1 MPLLESV
8 LSNLK
13 LSQPLRSFLN
23 ELLLLLLIV
32 PGRATFRNLSRY
44 SAYVEKT
51 FSRWFRRKVDWAGLN
66 VAAIRAV
73 VPAAH
78 ESVLAFDPSY
88 VPKSGKHTAGL
99 GYFWNGSAGR
109 AEPGLEVNALSWV
122 DVTANT
128 AYAISAEMTP
138 PGSSAPPAT
147 DAPAHPDAPAS
158 PEMVPAKAPSRRKK
172 TKTKTKT
179 TTKAKTK
186 TKAKAKAKTKTKTK
200 TKTKADPKAKDDDSR
215 VDAYLAHLNRVIPKH
230 DLARLR
236 YLTADGFFSKVKFVD
251 GVLALNLDLISKLRR
266 DADARY
272 LYTGPYAGRG
282 APRRYAGK
290 VDWTCRD
297 PAVLTAVASPD
308 PGLLLETAL
317 VYLPR
322 LRRRVR
328 VVVVMHR
335 RTQRLALLFGTD
347 LDLDPVTL
355 YRYYKA
361 RFQIEFLFRDSKQFA
376 GLTHCQARRT
386 DALTFQVNASLTA
399 VSLSKL
405 HAVQTYGHLP
415 TPFSMASLVRR
426 CFNAHFLKKILAY
439 LAHGQTLT
447 ENSPAY
453 ETLCNYGI
461 LQSVTA

>member
-8 LSNLK
+8 LLKMK

-23 ELLLLLLIV
+23 EVLLLLLIV

-44 SAYVEKT
+44 SGYVEKT

-66 VAAIRAV
+66 VAAIRLV
-73 VPAAH
+73 VPANH

-88 VPKSGKHTAGL
+88 LPKSGQHTEGL
-99 GYFWNGSAGR
+99 GHFWNGSAGR
-109 AEPGLEVNALSWV
+109 AESGLEVNALSWV

-128 AYAISAEMTP
+128 AYTISAEMTP
-138 PGSSAPPAT
+138 PGTGAAFSTETPAT
-147 DAPAHPDAPAS
+147 
-158 PEMVPAKAPSRRKK
+158 PETPNAETVPAKAPSRCKKAKTKVK

-179 TTKAKTK
+179 KVK
-186 TKAKAKAKTKTKTK
+186 TKAKAKAKAKT
-200 TKTKADPKAKDDDSR
+200 DPKAKDDDSR

-230 DLARLR
+230 DLAHLR
-236 YLTADGFFSKVKFVD
+236 YLTADGYFSKIKFVD
-251 GVLALNLDLISKLRR
+251 GVVALQLDLISKLRR

-290 VDWTCRD
+290 VDWTQRD
-297 PAVLTAVASPD
+297 PTVFTRVVSPD
-308 PGLLLETAL
+308 PDHLLETAV

-322 LRRRVR
+322 LRRSVR
-328 VVVVMHR
+328 VVVVIHR
-335 RTQRLALLFGTD
+335 RTQRIALLFSTD
-347 LDLDPVTL
+347 QHLDPVTL

-361 RFQIEFLFRDSKQFA
+361 RFQIEFLFRDAKQFA

-386 DALTFQVNASLTA
+386 DALTFQVNASLTT

-405 HAVQTYGHLP
+405 QAVQTHGHLP

-426 CFNAHFLKKILAY
+426 AFNAHFLKKILAY
-439 LAHGQTLT
+439 LAKGQTME
-447 ENSPAY
+447 ENSLEY

-461 LQSVTA
+461 INPVAT

>member
-13 LSQPLRSFLN
+13 LNQPLRSFLN
-23 ELLLLLLIV
+23 ELLLLLLVV

-44 SAYVEKT
+44 SGYVEKT
-51 FSRWFRRKVDWAGLN
+51 FSRWFRRPVDWAGLN

-73 VPAAH
+73 VPAEH

-88 VPKSGKHTAGL
+88 VPKSGKHTDGL
-99 GYFWNGSAGR
+99 GHFWNGSAGR
-109 AEPGLEVNALSWV
+109 AEPGLEVNALGWV

-128 AYAISAEMTP
+128 AYTISAEMTP
-138 PGSSAPPAT
+138 PGTGTASSTETPAT
-147 DAPAHPDAPAS
+147 
-158 PEMVPAKAPSRRKK
+158 PETVPAKALSRRK
-172 TKTKTKT
+172 
-179 TTKAKTK
+179 KAKTK
-186 TKAKAKAKTKTKTK
+186 TKATATATAKTKTKT
-200 TKTKADPKAKDDDSR
+200 DPKAKNDDSR
-215 VDAYLAHLNRVIPKH
+215 VDAYLAHLNRVIPQH
-230 DLARLR
+230 ELTHLR
-236 YLTADGFFSKVKFVD
+236 YLTADGYFSKVKFVD
-251 GVLALNLDLISKLRR
+251 GVVALNLDLISKLRR

-290 VDWTCRD
+290 VDWIHRD
-297 PAVLTAVASPD
+297 PAVFSGVASPD
-308 PGLLLETAL
+308 PDLLLETAV

-322 LRRRVR
+322 LCRRVR
-328 VVVVMHR
+328 VVVVIHR
-335 RTQRLALLFGTD
+335 RTQRIALLFSTA

-355 YRYYKA
+355 YRYYTA

-405 HAVQTYGHLP
+405 QAVRTLGHLP

-426 CFNAHFLKKILAY
+426 AFNAHFLQKILAY
-439 LAHGQTLT
+439 LAQGQTLT
-447 ENSPAY
+447 ENSPEY

-461 LQSVTA
+461 IQPAAA

>member
-1 MPLLESV
+1 MLLLESV
-8 LSNLK
+8 LLKMK
-13 LSQPLRSFLN
+13 LSPPFRSFLN

-51 FSRWFRRKVDWAGLN
+51 FSRWFRRKVDWAGMN

-73 VPAAH
+73 VPAGH

-88 VPKSGKHTAGL
+88 VPKSGDHTEGL
-99 GYFWNGSAGR
+99 GHFWNGSAGQ
-109 AEPGLEVNALSWV
+109 AERGLEVNALSWV

-128 AYAISAEMTP
+128 AYTISAEMTP
-138 PGSSAPPAT
+138 PGSGAASSTDTPAT
-147 DAPAHPDAPAS
+147 ADT
-158 PEMVPAKAPSRRKK
+158 VPAKNTSRRPK
-172 TKTKTKT
+172 
-179 TTKAKTK
+179 
-186 TKAKAKAKTKTKTK
+186 KAKAQAKPRAKTRAKTQAKAKIKTKIDK
-200 TKTKADPKAKDDDSR
+200 TKDDDSR
-215 VDAYLAHLNRVIPKH
+215 VDAYLAHLNRVIPQH
-230 DLARLR
+230 HLTSLR
-236 YLTADGFFSKVKFVD
+236 YLTADGYFSKVKFVD
-251 GVLALNLDLISKLRR
+251 GVVALKLDLISKLRR

-272 LYTGPYAGRG
+272 LYTGPYVGRG

-290 VDWTCRD
+290 VDWTQRD
-297 PAVLTAVASPD
+297 PTVFTRVVSPD
-308 PGLLLETAL
+308 PDHLLETA
-317 VYLPR
+317 VVDLPR
-322 LRRRVR
+322 LRRSVR
-328 VVVVMHR
+328 VVVVIHR
-335 RTQRLALLFGTD
+335 RTQRIALLFSTD

-386 DALTFQVNASLTA
+386 DAITFHVNASLTA

-405 HAVQTYGHLP
+405 QAVQALGHLP

-426 CFNAHFLKKILAY
+426 AFNEHFLKKILAY
-439 LAHGQTLT
+439 LAKGQTL
-447 ENSPAY
+447 EKNSLEY

-461 LQSVTA
+461 INPVLT

>member
-8 LSNLK
+8 LLNLK
-13 LSQPLRSFLN
+13 WSQPLRSFLN
-23 ELLLLLLIV
+23 ELLLLVLIV

-44 SAYVEKT
+44 SGYVEKT
-51 FSRWFRRKVDWAGLN
+51 FSRWFRRKVNWAALN

-88 VPKSGKHTAGL
+88 IPKSGKHTEGL
-99 GYFWNGSAGR
+99 GHFWNGSTGR

-128 AYAISAEMTP
+128 AYTISAEMTP
-138 PGSSAPPAT
+138 PGTGAASATGTPAT
-147 DAPAHPDAPAS
+147 PETPAD
-158 PEMVPAKAPSRRKK
+158 PEPVSVQALSRRH
-172 TKTKTKT
+172 
-179 TTKAKTK
+179 KAKT
-186 TKAKAKAKTKTKTK
+186 KAKTKTKTK
-200 TKTKADPKAKDDDSR
+200 TKTKAKADPKAKDDDSR

-230 DLARLR
+230 DLTRLR
-236 YLTADGFFSKVKFVD
+236 YLTADGYFSKVKFVD
-251 GVLALNLDLISKLRR
+251 GIVALKLDLISKLRR

-272 LYTGPYAGRG
+272 LFTGPYAGRG

-297 PAVLTAVASPD
+297 PAVFAAVVSPD
-308 PGLLLETAL
+308 PDLLLETAV

-328 VVVVMHR
+328 VVVVIHR
-335 RTQRLALLFGTD
+335 QTQRLALLFSTA
-347 LDLDPVTL
+347 LDLDPATL
-355 YRYYKA
+355 YRYYVA

-405 HAVQTYGHLP
+405 QAVQTYGYLP

-426 CFNAHFLKKILAY
+426 AFNAHFLKKILAY
-439 LAHGQTLT
+439 SAQGQTLT

-461 LQSVTA
+461 IQPATA

>member
-8 LSNLK
+8 LLNMR
-13 LSQPLRSFLN
+13 LSQPCRQFLN

-73 VPAAH
+73 VPADH

-88 VPKSGKHTAGL
+88 VPKSGQHTAGL

-109 AEPGLEVNALSWV
+109 AERGLEVNALSWV

-138 PGSSAPPAT
+138 PGSGAASATETPT
-147 DAPAHPDAPAS
+147 T
-158 PEMVPAKAPSRRKK
+158 PETVPAKAPSRRKK
-172 TKTKTKT
+172 A
-179 TTKAKTK
+179 KAKAK
-186 TKAKAKAKTKTKTK
+186 TKAKAKAKTK

-215 VDAYLAHLNRVIPKH
+215 VDAYLAHLNRVIPQH
-230 DLARLR
+230 DLTRLR
-236 YLTADGFFSKVKFVD
+236 YLTADGYFSKVKFVD
-251 GVLALNLDLISKLRR
+251 GIVALKLDLISKLRR

-272 LYTGPYAGRG
+272 LFTGPYAGRG

-297 PAVLTAVASPD
+297 PAVFAAVVSPD
-308 PGLLLETAL
+308 PDLLLETAV

-328 VVVVMHR
+328 VVVIHR
-335 RTQRLALLFGTD
+335 QTQRLALLFSTA
-347 LDLDPVTL
+347 LDLDPATL
-355 YRYYKA
+355 YRYYVA

-386 DALTFQVNASLTA
+386 DALKFQVNASLTA

-405 HAVQTYGHLP
+405 QAVQTYGYLP

-426 CFNAHFLKKILAY
+426 AFNEHFLKKILAY
-439 LAHGQTLT
+439 SAQGQTLT

-461 LQSVTA
+461 IQPATA

>member
-8 LSNLK
+8 LLNMK
-13 LSQPLRSFLN
+13 WGQPFRSFLS
-23 ELLLLLLIV
+23 ELLLVLLIV

-44 SAYVEKT
+44 SDYVEKT
-51 FSRWFRRKVDWAGLN
+51 FSRWFRRQVDWAGLN

-73 VPAAH
+73 VPPAH

-88 VPKSGKHTAGL
+88 IPKSGEHTEGL
-99 GYFWNGSAGR
+99 GHFWNGSAGR
-109 AEPGLEVNALSWV
+109 AERGLETHALGWV

-128 AYAISAEMTP
+128 AYTISAEMTP
-138 PGSSAPPAT
+138 PGSSTTPSTDTSANPDTPAN
-147 DAPAHPDAPAS
+147 
-158 PEMVPAKAPSRRKK
+158 PETVPAKAPSRRKK
-172 TKTKTKT
+172 AKT
-179 TTKAKTK
+179 KTK
-186 TKAKAKAKTKTKTK
+186 TKAKAKAKT
-200 TKTKADPKAKDDDSR
+200 DPKAKDDDSR
-215 VDAYLAHLNRVIPKH
+215 VDAFLAHLNRVIPKH

-236 YLTADGFFSKVKFVD
+236 YLTADGYFSKVKFVE
-251 GVLALNLDLISKLRR
+251 GVVALKLDLISKLRR

-297 PAVLTAVASPD
+297 PAVFAAVASPD
-308 PGLLLETAL
+308 PALGLETAL

-322 LRRRVR
+322 LGRRVR
-328 VVVVMHR
+328 VVVVIHR
-335 RTQRLALLFGTD
+335 RTQRIALLFSTD

-355 YRYYKA
+355 YRYDKA

-376 GLTHCQARRT
+376 GLTHGQARRT

-405 HAVQTYGHLP
+405 QAVQTLGHLP

-426 CFNAHFLKKILAY
+426 AFNAHFLQKILAY
-439 LAHGQTLT
+439 LASGQTLT
-447 ENSPAY
+447 ENSPEY
-453 ETLCNYGI
+453 ETLCKYGI
-461 LQSVTA
+461 IKPVTA

>member
-13 LSQPLRSFLN
+13 LSQPLRSFLH

-32 PGRATFRNLSRY
+32 PGRATFRNLRRY

-51 FSRWFRRKVDWAGLN
+51 FSRWFRRKVDWAGMN

-73 VPAAH
+73 VPVGH

-88 VPKSGKHTAGL
+88 VPKSGQHTEGL
-99 GYFWNGSAGR
+99 GHFWNGSVGR
-109 AEPGLEVNALSWV
+109 AERGLEINALSWV

-138 PGSSAPPAT
+138 PGAGTASSTETPAT
-147 DAPAHPDAPAS
+147 
-158 PEMVPAKAPSRRKK
+158 PETVPTKAPSRRKK
-172 TKTKTKT
+172 TK
-179 TTKAKTK
+179 AKTK
-186 TKAKAKAKTKTKTK
+186 IKAKAKAKAKAKT
-200 TKTKADPKAKDDDSR
+200 DSKAKDDDSR
-215 VDAYLAHLNRVIPKH
+215 VDADLAHLNRVIPPH
-230 DLARLR
+230 ELTHLR
-236 YLTADGFFSKVKFVD
+236 YLTADGYFSKVKFVE
-251 GVLALNLDLISKLRR
+251 GVVALNLDLISKLRR

-272 LYTGPYAGRG
+272 LYTGPYGRRG

-290 VDWTCRD
+290 VDWTGRD
-297 PAVLTAVASPD
+297 PAVFAAVASPD
-308 PGLLLETAL
+308 PNLRLEAAV

-328 VVVVMHR
+328 VVVVRHL
-335 RTQRLALLFGTD
+335 RTQRLALLFSTD

-376 GLTHCQARRT
+376 GLTHGQARRT

-405 HAVQTYGHLP
+405 QAVQIHGHLP

-439 LAHGQTLT
+439 LAKGQTLE
-447 ENSPAY
+447 ENSLEY

>member
-13 LSQPLRSFLN
+13 LNQPLRSFLN
-23 ELLLLLLIV
+23 ELLLLLLVV

-44 SAYVEKT
+44 SGYVEKT
-51 FSRWFRRKVDWAGLN
+51 FSRWFRRPVDWAGLN

-73 VPAAH
+73 VPAEH

-88 VPKSGKHTAGL
+88 VPKSGKHTDGL
-99 GYFWNGSAGR
+99 GHFWNGSAGR
-109 AEPGLEVNALSWV
+109 AEPGLEVNALGWV

-128 AYAISAEMTP
+128 AYTISAEMTP
-138 PGSSAPPAT
+138 PGTGTASSTETPAT
-147 DAPAHPDAPAS
+147 
-158 PEMVPAKAPSRRKK
+158 PETVPAKAPSRRQ
-172 TKTKTKT
+172 
-179 TTKAKTK
+179 KAKAK
-186 TKAKAKAKTKTKTK
+186 TKAKAKA
-200 TKTKADPKAKDDDSR
+200 KTKADPKAKDDDSR
-215 VDAYLAHLNRVIPKH
+215 VDAYLAHLNRVIPQH
-230 DLARLR
+230 ELTHLR
-236 YLTADGFFSKVKFVD
+236 YFTADGYFSKVKFVD
-251 GVLALNLDLISKLRR
+251 GVVALNLDLISKLRR

-272 LYTGPYAGRG
+272 LYTGPYGGRG

-297 PAVLTAVASPD
+297 PAVFAGVASPD
-308 PGLLLETAL
+308 PNLFLETAV

-322 LRRRVR
+322 LRRRIR
-328 VVVVMHR
+328 VVVVTHR
-335 RTQRLALLFGTD
+335 QTRRMALLFSTA
-347 LDLDPVTL
+347 LDLDPATL
-355 YRYYKA
+355 YRYYAA

-376 GLTHCQARRT
+376 GLTQCQARRT

-405 HAVQTYGHLP
+405 QAVQTHGHLP

-426 CFNAHFLKKILAY
+426 AFNVHFLQKILAY
-439 LAHGQTLT
+439 LAQGQTVT
-447 ENSPAY
+447 ENSPEY

-461 LQSVTA
+461 IQPAAA

>member
-1 MPLLESV
+1 
-8 LSNLK
+8 
-13 LSQPLRSFLN
+13 
-23 ELLLLLLIV
+23 
-32 PGRATFRNLSRY
+32 
-44 SAYVEKT
+44 
-51 FSRWFRRKVDWAGLN
+51 VDWAGLN

-73 VPAAH
+73 VPAEH

-88 VPKSGKHTAGL
+88 IPKSGEHTAGL
-99 GYFWNGSAGR
+99 GHFWNGSGGR
-109 AEPGLEVNALSWV
+109 AERGLEAQALSWV

-128 AYAISAEMTP
+128 AYTISAEMTP
-138 PGSSAPPAT
+138 PGSSATPSTDTPAS
-147 DAPAHPDAPAS
+147 PDAPAN
-158 PEMVPAKAPSRRKK
+158 PETVPAKAPSRRKK
-172 TKTKTKT
+172 AKT
-179 TTKAKTK
+179 KTK
-186 TKAKAKAKTKTKTK
+186 TKAKA
-200 TKTKADPKAKDDDSR
+200 DPKAQDDDSR

-236 YLTADGFFSKVKFVD
+236 YLTADGYFSKVKFVD
-251 GVLALNLDLISKLRR
+251 GVVALKLDLISKLRR

-290 VDWTCRD
+290 VDWTHRD
-297 PAVLTAVASPD
+297 PAVFTAVASPD
-308 PGLLLETAL
+308 SALRLETAL

-328 VVVVMHR
+328 VVVVIHP
-335 RTQRLALLFGTD
+335 RTQRLALLFSTD

-376 GLTHCQARRT
+376 GLTHGQARRT

-405 HAVQTYGHLP
+405 QAVQTYGHFP

-426 CFNAHFLKKILAY
+426 CFNEHFLKKILAY
-439 LAHGQTLT
+439 LAPGQTLT
-447 ENSPAY
+447 ENSPEY
-453 ETLCNYGI
+453 KTLCNYGI
-461 LQSVTA
+461 INLVHT